1 MSYVSRRAALAEDL
15 RKLGLA
21 VLVASIVGGYLQD
34 QVQSVVAILGGLL
47 GVASWLTGPRMTAA
61 EEDTQ

>member
-1 MSYVSRRAALAEDL
+1 MSRRAALAEDL

-47 GVASWLTGPRMTAA
+47 GVASWLTGLYMTAA
-61 EEDTQ
+61 TEEEDRQ